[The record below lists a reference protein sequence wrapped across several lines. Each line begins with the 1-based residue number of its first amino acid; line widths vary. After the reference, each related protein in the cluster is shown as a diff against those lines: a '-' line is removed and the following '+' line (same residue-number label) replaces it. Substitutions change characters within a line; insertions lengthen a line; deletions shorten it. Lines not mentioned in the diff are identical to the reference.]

1 MLVKIAIIGAN
12 RQQVPLIKSAKE
24 LGYQT
29 HAFAWQDGEAI
40 GLETAD
46 FFYPISVSN
55 KEEILCKC
63 REIGVNAVASIGSDL
78 AALTAAYVSEALGLP
93 GNSYEAVR
101 RATNKIETR
110 RLFLEHG
117 ISQPRFAEI
126 GDVVSFDKLA
136 EMKYPLIIKPSD
148 RSGSRGIKV
157 IQSESEFFS
166 AINEARDLS
175 FERRAIAEE
184 YVSGKSYS
192 AECVSLN
199 GTHRII
205 AVTERETDLVNGR
218 PLEYCHT
225 QPAIIPNSLNERLGR
240 DIPKILNA
248 IGIAQGV
255 SSVEFIIG
263 DTGELYYNEVAPYLC
278 GDYIGTD
285 LVPLSVGVDL
295 TRAVLDIALL
305 RECEISP
312 TEAGVL
318 AEVKFEYSKA
328 DGKRGRHTVT
338 ASPLKEFGGAPALRI
353 SARRQYYQDG
363 GNTVALNSEY
373 TAFWYA
379 LTLTGAE
386 RVHIPYYSASAF
398 SRIAEESGVECVYYH
413 IGEDFLPTDLS
424 PAEGDAVLIINYHGL
439 ITDYVKELPWGNLI
453 IDNSM
458 AFFEPPIMRE
468 GVYNIYSAR
477 KFFAVAD
484 GAYLIS
490 PSICEKNKLTLER
503 DVSYKRAL
511 TLLKSLEMGESA
523 AYKDMQT
530 AEQRL
535 SSSRALMSALT
546 EKMLSA
552 VDYESERSKRQRN
565 FERLHQLLGKY
576 NSLSLKNIS
585 DGAPQLYPLL
595 VNGDIRSHLISKKI
609 FVPLMWRR
617 TLTEEFSRLPEGRLS
632 AGLLCLP
639 ISAEYS
645 EEDME
650 YIARTVIAKL
660 T

>member
-1 MLVKIAIIGAN
+1 MAEKIAIIGAN
-12 RQQVPLIKSAKE
+12 RQQAPLIKRAKE
-24 LGYQT
+24 LGYVT
-29 HAFAWQDGEAI
+29 HAFAWEDGEAI
-40 GLETAD
+40 GQNTAD
-46 FFYPISVSN
+46 FFYTISVSN
-55 KEEILCKC
+55 KEEILTKC
-63 REIGVNAVASIGSDL
+63 REIGVSAVVSIGSDL
-78 AALTAAYVSEALGLP
+78 AALSAAYVSEALGLG
-93 GNSYEAVR
+93 GNSYQVVR

-110 RLFLEHG
+110 RLFAENQ
-117 ISQPRFAEI
+117 ISQPRFVEI
-126 GDVVSFDKLA
+126 GDTVCFDKLSQ
-136 EMKYPLIIKPSD
+136 MKYPLIIKPSD

-157 IQSESEFFS
+157 IRGEREFFS

-175 FERRAIAEE
+175 FERRAVAEE
-184 YVSGKSYS
+184 YVAGKSYS

-199 GTHRII
+199 GSHSII
-205 AVTERETDLVNGR
+205 AITERETDLVNGR

-295 TRAVLDIALL
+295 TRAVLDIALG

-312 TEAGVL
+312 TERGVL
-318 AEVKFEYSKA
+318 ARVKFEYSKT
-328 DGKRGRHTVT
+328 DGSRSQPTVST
-338 ASPLKEFGGAPALRI
+338 LPLKEFGGAPALRLYT
-353 SARRQYYQDG
+353 RRQYYQDG

-398 SRIAEESGVECVYYH
+398 SRIAEQSGVECIYYH
-413 IGEDFLPTDLS
+413 IGEDFLPVDLS
-424 PAEGDAVLIINYHGL
+424 PADKDAVLIVNYHSLCSDYIKGL
-439 ITDYVKELPWGNLI
+439 DITWLI
-453 IDNSM
+453 VDNSM
-458 AFFEPPIMRE
+458 AFYETPIMRE

-477 KFFAVAD
+477 KFFSVAD

-490 PSICEKNKLTLER
+490 ESITEQNRLSLER
-503 DVSYKRAL
+503 DVSYRRAL
-511 TLLKSLEMGESA
+511 TLLKSLELGESA
-523 AYKDMQT
+523 TYKDMQT
-530 AEQRL
+530 VEQRL
-535 SSSRALMSALT
+535 SSGRALMSVLT

-552 VDYESERSKRQRN
+552 VDYTEERERRKRN
-565 FERLHQLLGKY
+565 FDLLHQRLGEY
-576 NSLSLKNIS
+576 NSLNLKNIS
-585 DGAPQLYPLL
+585 DDAPQFYPLL

-617 TLTEEFSRLPEGRLS
+617 TLTEEFSRLPEGRIS